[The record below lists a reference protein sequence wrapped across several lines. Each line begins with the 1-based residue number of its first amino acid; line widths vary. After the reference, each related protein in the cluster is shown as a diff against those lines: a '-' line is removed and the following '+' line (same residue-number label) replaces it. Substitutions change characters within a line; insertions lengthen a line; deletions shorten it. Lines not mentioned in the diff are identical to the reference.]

1 MDWLKGKLGQVIA
14 VAALVSTIAGFGYAG
29 AGYVARLEA
38 VEKKSGVSYASQL
51 KALDNM
57 DNSLTQDIIILR
69 GEIKTLRNE
78 LNILSSQVLRIENKQ
93 DDTGNPLTQQRQI

>member
-1 MDWLKGKLGQVIA
+1 MEWLKGKLGQVIA
-14 VAALVSTIAGFGYAG
+14 LAALVSTIAGFGYAG
-29 AGYVARLEA
+29 AGYVTRLEA

-57 DNSLTQDIIILR
+57 DNSLTQDIIVLR

-78 LNILSSQVLRIENKQ
+78 LSILSSQVTRIEKKQ
-93 DDTGNPLTQQRQI
+93 DDTGNPLITIK